1 VGAPIIGRSACPE
14 CGFENAHVKRSAKC
28 LYRYCPECG
37 AMYHATGAEREKRL
51 LAVTRLAE
59 PGPTPTP
66 TEIETEP
73 NPAPGPDPVP
83 TPTPSPAPVDE
94 PAPTP
99 TRKRAGFFTI

>member
-1 VGAPIIGRSACPE
+1 MGAPIIGRSRCPE

-51 LAVTRLAE
+51 LDITRLAE
-59 PGPTPTP
+59 PGPTPTQ
-66 TEIETEP
+66 EE
-73 NPAPGPDPVP
+73 PAPSPAPAPEPGP
-83 TPTPSPAPVDE
+83 TPTPSPAPLDE
-94 PAPTP
+94 PTPTP